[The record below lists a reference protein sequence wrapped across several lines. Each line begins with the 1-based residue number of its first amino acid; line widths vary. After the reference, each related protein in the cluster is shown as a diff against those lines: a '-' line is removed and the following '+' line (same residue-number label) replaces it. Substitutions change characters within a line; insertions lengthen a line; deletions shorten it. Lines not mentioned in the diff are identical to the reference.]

1 MQRVLR
7 RVGKGG
13 MELGGGGGPMERKKL
28 SARVLEM

>member
-7 RVGKGG
+7 GVGKGG
-13 MELGGGGGPMERKKL
+13 MELGGMERKKL

>member
-13 MELGGGGGPMERKKL
+13 MELGGGGMERKKL

>member
-13 MELGGGGGPMERKKL
+13 MELGGGGGMERKKL